1 MACKYKYNNSWYS
14 KEELTNLLLNE
25 DLPKNQTLINLKI
38 AALKELARK
47 YPRSL
52 ITSKVVPINPNMVN
66 NGEIQY
72 SKREKIQ
79 NIQNEINQLKEELGD
94 VEREGFGALKPIYN
108 FYENTITSILKKQG
122 FKPVE
127 ITDEYGNTWNEI
139 TITPQ
144 MSTEAIRFHSPKL
157 QYTGDLAIEEE
168 IAKLAQE
175 TPDEKLP
182 KSIIGNWIQAV
193 RNFFRNIFKEKTTIE
208 RFLRDTNQGR
218 TLQNSDKIFTK
229 EKVQKELDKIN
240 EEYESEV
247 VRLIDNKVGINV
259 LNVSLDKLENYEDFE
274 TKFC

>member
-182 KSIIGNWIQAV
+182 KSIIGKWIQAV